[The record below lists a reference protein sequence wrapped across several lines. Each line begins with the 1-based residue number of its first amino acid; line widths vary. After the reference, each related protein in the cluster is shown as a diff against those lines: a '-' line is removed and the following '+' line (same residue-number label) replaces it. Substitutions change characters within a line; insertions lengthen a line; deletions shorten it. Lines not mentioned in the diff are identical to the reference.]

1 MKKMMIKSLR
11 RIQKNL
17 MSYINQDRFID
28 HCAVFGT
35 YNIKDAVYSNI
46 LGLHALQHRGQE
58 ASGIFYFQ
66 DNGQFSFKKGIGKVS
81 EVYAGFD
88 HEQIEN
94 PKVTNGHNRYSTF
107 GGSEEKNIQPL
118 YAQIN
123 KDIISISHNGNI
135 TNAHYLKQILL
146 EDGCIFQSD
155 MDTEVILHLIA
166 KSKETNIIEKIQ
178 DALRKIE
185 GAYSLIITY
194 NDEII
199 AIRDP
204 NGIRPLVLG
213 KKDSGYVIS
222 SETCGLDIINSTFER
237 EINPGEIFLINDKG
251 TRSFS
256 IANKVDKKFC
266 IFEYIYFARP
276 DSNFLNQNVYEA
288 RINIGKELYLE
299 KKENNSDIVIP
310 VPDSG
315 LASAIGYSEASGIPF
330 QLGIIRNHYVG
341 RSFIQPKQELR
352 DLAVKMKHN
361 VNLKLLK
368 GKSITLIDDS
378 IVRGT
383 TSKKIV
389 SLLKNAGVK
398 EIHFKVASPA
408 IIGSCY
414 YGVDTPNEDNLI
426 ANIKNLEEIK
436 NYLEVDSLQ
445 YLSLNGLYK
454 AVNGN
459 SGYCDAC
466 FTKNYPVP
474 LIDQTLKKQQ
484 KEQIKLV

>member
-1 MKKMMIKSLR
+1 MITTTRVMNQKMKKKSF
-11 RIQKNL
+11 
-17 MSYINQDRFID
+17 INKDRFID

-35 YNIKDAVYSNI
+35 YNIDESIYSSI

-58 ASGIFYFQ
+58 ASGVFYFS
-66 DNGQFSFKKGIGKVS
+66 DLNNFSFKKGSGKVS
-81 EVYAGFD
+81 EVYNAFD
-88 HEQIEN
+88 HSKIQN
-94 PKVTNGHNRYSTF
+94 PIVTNGHNRYSTF
-107 GGSEEKNIQPL
+107 GGNEDKNIQPL

-123 KDIISISHNGNI
+123 RDIISIAHNGNI
-135 TNAHYLKQILL
+135 TNAHFLKNNLL

-166 KSKETNIIEKIQ
+166 KSKETNIIDKIK
-178 DALRKIE
+178 DSLRKVE
-185 GAYSLIITY
+185 GAYSLVITY

-213 KKDSGYVIS
+213 KKNEGYIVS
-222 SETCGLDIINSTFER
+222 SETCGLDIINAEFER
-237 EINPGEIFLINDKG
+237 EINPGEILLINKMG
-251 TRSFS
+251 LKSFP
-256 IANKVDKKFC
+256 IVNNIQKKFC
-266 IFEYIYFARP
+266 VFEYIYFARP
-276 DSNFLNQNVYEA
+276 DSNFEDKNVYNV
-288 RINIGKELYLE
+288 RINIGKQLFYEDTN
-299 KKENNSDIVIP
+299 NNSDIVIP

-361 VNLKLLK
+361 VNLKLLRD
-368 GKSITLIDDS
+368 KSITLIDDS

-389 SLLKNAGVK
+389 TLLKNAGVK
-398 EIHFKVASPA
+398 EIHFKVASPT
-408 IIGSCY
+408 IVGSCH
-414 YGVDTPNEDNLI
+414 YGVDTPDENNLI
-426 ANIKNLEEIK
+426 ANIKSLNEIQS
-436 NYLEVDSLQ
+436 YLEVDSLQ
-445 YLSLNGLYK
+445 YLSIEGLYK
-454 AVNGN
+454 SLNETN
-459 SGYCDAC
+459 GYCDAC

-474 LIDQTLKKQQ
+474 LVDKNLENYQ

>member
-1 MKKMMIKSLR
+1 
-11 RIQKNL
+11 

-35 YNIKDAVYSNI
+35 YDLKESIYSTI

-58 ASGIFYFQ
+58 ASGVFYFQ
-66 DNGQFSFKKGIGKVS
+66 ESGLFSFKKGIGKVS

-88 HEQIEN
+88 HEKIEN
-94 PKVTNGHNRYSTF
+94 PRVTNGHNRYSTF

-123 KDIISISHNGNI
+123 KDNISISHNGNI
-135 TNAHYLKQILL
+135 TNAHYLKQNLL

-166 KSKETNIIEKIQ
+166 KSKETNIIERIQ
-178 DALRKIE
+178 NALRKVE

-213 KKDSGYVIS
+213 KKDNGFVLS
-222 SETCGLDIINSTFER
+222 SETCGLDIINATFER
-237 EINPGEIFLINDKG
+237 EIDPGEILLINDKG
-251 TRSFS
+251 IKSFS
-256 IANKVDKKFC
+256 IANKVNKTFC

-276 DSNFLNQNVYEA
+276 DSNFLNQNVYEV
-288 RINIGKELYLE
+288 RINIGKQLYLE
-299 KKENNSDIVIP
+299 NKEDNSDIVIP

-361 VNLKLLK
+361 VNLKLLQ

-398 EIHFKVASPA
+398 KIHFKVASPA

-414 YGVDTPNEDNLI
+414 YGVDTPDEDNLI

-436 NYLEVDSLQ
+436 DYLEVDTLQ
-445 YLSLNGLYK
+445 YLSLEGLYK

-459 SGYCDAC
+459 RGYCDAC
-466 FTKNYPVP
+466 FTKKYPVP

>member
-1 MKKMMIKSLR
+1 
-11 RIQKNL
+11 

-35 YNIKDAVYSNI
+35 YDLKESIYSTI

-58 ASGIFYFQ
+58 ASGVFYFQ
-66 DNGQFSFKKGIGKVS
+66 ESGLFSFKKGIGKVS

-88 HEQIEN
+88 HEKIEN
-94 PKVTNGHNRYSTF
+94 PRVTNGNNRYSTF

-123 KDIISISHNGNI
+123 KDNISISHNGNI
-135 TNAHYLKQILL
+135 TNAHYLKQNLL

-178 DALRKIE
+178 DALRKVE

-213 KKDSGYVIS
+213 KKDNGFVIS
-222 SETCGLDIINSTFER
+222 SETCGLDIINATFER
-237 EINPGEIFLINDKG
+237 EIDPGEILLINDKG
-251 TRSFS
+251 IKSFS
-256 IANKVDKKFC
+256 IANKVNKTFC

-276 DSNFLNQNVYEA
+276 DSNFLNQNVYEV
-288 RINIGKELYLE
+288 RINIGKQLYLE
-299 KKENNSDIVIP
+299 NKENNSDIVIP

-361 VNLKLLK
+361 VNLKLLQ

-398 EIHFKVASPA
+398 KIHFKVASPA

-414 YGVDTPNEDNLI
+414 YGVDTPDEDNLI

-436 NYLEVDSLQ
+436 DYLEVDTLQ
-445 YLSLNGLYK
+445 YLSLEGLYK

-459 SGYCDAC
+459 RGYCDAC
-466 FTKNYPVP
+466 FTKKYPVP

>member
-11 RIQKNL
+11 RNQANL
-17 MSYINQDRFID
+17 MSYINQDKFVD

-66 DNGQFSFKKGIGKVS
+66 DNGRFSFKKGIGKVS
-81 EVYAGFD
+81 EVYVGFN
-88 HEQIEN
+88 HERIEN

-135 TNAHYLKQILL
+135 TNAHYLKEILL

-178 DALRKIE
+178 DALRKVE

-213 KKDSGYVIS
+213 KKDNGYVIS

-299 KKENNSDIVIP
+299 NKENNSDIVIP

-368 GKSITLIDDS
+368 DKSITLIDDS

-408 IIGSCY
+408 IVGSCY

-426 ANIKNLEEIK
+426 ANIKSLEEIK
-436 NYLEVDSLQ
+436 DYLEVDSLQ

-459 SGYCDAC
+459 NGYCDAC

>member
-1 MKKMMIKSLR
+1 
-11 RIQKNL
+11 

-35 YNIKDAVYSNI
+35 YDLKESIYSTI
-46 LGLHALQHRGQE
+46 LGLHALQHRGKE
-58 ASGIFYFQ
+58 ASGVFYFQ
-66 DNGQFSFKKGIGKVS
+66 ESGLFSFKKGIGKVS

-88 HEQIEN
+88 HEKIEN
-94 PKVTNGHNRYSTF
+94 PRVTNGHNRYSTF

-123 KDIISISHNGNI
+123 KDNISISHNGNI
-135 TNAHYLKQILL
+135 TNAHYLKQNLL

-166 KSKETNIIEKIQ
+166 KSKETNIIERIQ
-178 DALRKIE
+178 NALRKVE

-213 KKDSGYVIS
+213 KKDNGFVIS
-222 SETCGLDIINSTFER
+222 SETCGLDIINATFER
-237 EINPGEIFLINDKG
+237 EIDPGEILLINDKG
-251 TRSFS
+251 IKSFS
-256 IANKVDKKFC
+256 IANKVNKTFC

-276 DSNFLNQNVYEA
+276 DSNFLNQNVYEV
-288 RINIGKELYLE
+288 RINIGKQLYLE
-299 KKENNSDIVIP
+299 NKENNSDIVIP

-361 VNLKLLK
+361 VNLKLLQ

-398 EIHFKVASPA
+398 KIHFKVASPA

-414 YGVDTPNEDNLI
+414 YGVDTPDEDNLI

-436 NYLEVDSLQ
+436 DYLEVDTLQ
-445 YLSLNGLYK
+445 YLSLEGLYK

-459 SGYCDAC
+459 RGYCDAC
-466 FTKNYPVP
+466 FTKKYPVP

>member
-1 MKKMMIKSLR
+1 
-11 RIQKNL
+11 

-35 YNIKDAVYSNI
+35 YDLKESIYSTI

-58 ASGIFYFQ
+58 ASGVFYFQ
-66 DNGQFSFKKGIGKVS
+66 ESGLFSFKKGIGKVS
-81 EVYAGFD
+81 EVYTGFD
-88 HEQIEN
+88 HEKIEN
-94 PKVTNGHNRYSTF
+94 PRVTNGHNRYSTF

-123 KDIISISHNGNI
+123 KDNISISHNGNI
-135 TNAHYLKQILL
+135 TNAHYLKQNLL

-178 DALRKIE
+178 DALRKVE

-213 KKDSGYVIS
+213 KKDNGFVLS
-222 SETCGLDIINSTFER
+222 SETCGLDIINATFER
-237 EINPGEIFLINDKG
+237 EIDPGEILLINDKG
-251 TRSFS
+251 IKSFS
-256 IANKVDKKFC
+256 IANKVNKTFC

-288 RINIGKELYLE
+288 RINIGKQLYLE
-299 KKENNSDIVIP
+299 NKKNNSDIVIP

-361 VNLKLLK
+361 VNLKLLR

-398 EIHFKVASPA
+398 KIHFKVASPA

-436 NYLEVDSLQ
+436 DYLEVDTLQ
-445 YLSLNGLYK
+445 YLSLEGLYK

-459 SGYCDAC
+459 QGYCDAC
-466 FTKNYPVP
+466 FTKKYPVP